1 MRKLKSGYWSRVA
14 IATLALLGSAIS
26 ATAVTIELKDVAPDR
41 VERQRAA
48 AVGSLPLPGTPD
60 IGNLEQRLAS
70 KGMKAGDAIF
80 IRIFK
85 AESELEIW
93 LRSGTRFVLLDT
105 YPICHWSGTIGPK
118 IHEGDKQTPEGFYEV
133 TRQQLHLIGR
143 HPRSLNL
150 GFPNAFDKSM
160 QRTGSYILVH
170 GGCSSIGCFAMTN
183 TVIAEI
189 YDLAERALKS
199 GQDRVQ
205 VHVFPF
211 RMTPVNMQLH
221 ANSEWLPF
229 WTNLKEGYDAFEQ
242 TKLPP
247 QVGICDKRYNIQ
259 ATAPEEGA
267 APGPLAVCGET
278 LAALSE
284 WDRLTTAVQ
293 QQLSKSSHPPRRQ
306 AMLSLQDRWFPLPR
320 QSRAAAA
327 ASELAVSPSQEAQPS
342 LLPRRFRLQSQVP
355 QRQRVPQDGP
365 LQPQHANGL
374 QRTAQ
379 SQLSGRSNLG
389 TAVTVEAVCDPNLP
403 SCRRWKDLRRKAEIK
418 ALAMRDGQPAL
429 GLKRKTAQR
438 TR

>member
-1 MRKLKSGYWSRVA
+1 MRKFSSGIFSRAA
-14 IATLALLGSAIS
+14 IAVLVLLGSAC
-26 ATAVTIELKDVAPDR
+26 AAAAVTIELKDVASDR

-60 IGNLEQRLAS
+60 IGNLDQRLAS
-70 KGMKAGDAIF
+70 KGLKSGDAIF

-93 LRSGTRFVLLDT
+93 MRSGNRFVLLDT

-170 GGCSSIGCFAMTN
+170 GGCSSVGCFAMTN
-183 TVIAEI
+183 TVISEI

-211 RMTPVNMQLH
+211 RMTQANLQRH
-221 ANSEWLPF
+221 AGSEWLPF

-247 QVGICDKRYNIQ
+247 QVGICDKRYLIQ
-259 ATAPEEGA
+259 ATAPGEGA
-267 APGPLAVCGET
+267 VPGPLAVCGET

-284 WDRLTTAVQ
+284 WDQLSTAAQVQLSRLSRPPPQRSTSRLTD
-293 QQLSKSSHPPRRQ
+293 RR
-306 AMLSLQDRWFPLPR
+306 FPLPR
-320 QSRAAAA
+320 LSRQAVLQS
-327 ASELAVSPSQEAQPS
+327 PEAPQS
-342 LLPRRFRLQSQVP
+342 LIPRRFRFQPQQPPHNLSVGQQQLQSA
-355 QRQRVPQDGP
+355 
-365 LQPQHANGL
+365 HGL
-374 QRTAQ
+374 QRSAQ
-379 SQLSGRSNLG
+379 SSLQGRSSLG
-389 TAVTVEAVCDPNLP
+389 AATQVEALCDHSLP
-403 SCRRWKDLRRKAEIK
+403 SCRRWKELRSKAEAK
-418 ALAMRDGQPAL
+418 ALAMRDGQPAP
-429 GLKRKTAQR
+429 GQRRKTAQR

>member
-1 MRKLKSGYWSRVA
+1 MGMSKSGCWSRLA
-14 IATLALLGSAIS
+14 IAVLALMSSAIA
-26 ATAVTIELKDVAPDR
+26 ATAVTIELKDVASDR

-60 IGNLEQRLAS
+60 VGNLEQRLAS
-70 KGMKAGDAIF
+70 KGLKAGDAIF

-93 LRSGTRFVLLDT
+93 LRSANRFVLLDT

-211 RMTPVNMQLH
+211 RMTAANMHRH
-221 ANSEWLPF
+221 AGSEWAPF

-247 QVGICDKRYNIQ
+247 QVGICDKRYSIQ
-259 ATAPEEGA
+259 ASAPEEGA

-284 WDRLTTAVQ
+284 WDRLSTAVQ
-293 QQLSKSSHPPRRQ
+293 QQLSKSSRPPLRQ
-306 AMLSLQDRWFPLPR
+306 ATLRQLDRLYPLPR
-320 QSRAAAA
+320 QPRQAA
-327 ASELAVSPSQEAQPS
+327 ASQLAASSPEAQQS
-342 LLPRRFRLQSQVP
+342 LLPRRFRLQRQVP
-355 QRQRVPQDGP
+355 PRLPPEDS
-365 LQPQHANGL
+365 LQQQHANGL

-379 SQLSGRSNLG
+379 SQPPGRSNLG
-389 TAVTVEAVCDPNLP
+389 AATVVEAVCDPNLP
-403 SCRRWKDLRRKAEIK
+403 SCRRWKELRRKAEIK
-418 ALAMRDGQPAL
+418 ALAMRDGQPAP
-429 GLKRKTAQR
+429 GPKRKTAQR

>member
-1 MRKLKSGYWSRVA
+1 MRKCGSGVLARAAFAGFALVA
-14 IATLALLGSAIS
+14 GAFA
-26 ATAVTIELKDVAPDR
+26 ATAVTIELKDVASDR

-60 IGNLEQRLAS
+60 LANFEQRLAS
-70 KGMKAGDAIF
+70 KGLKAGDAVF

-93 LRSGTRFVLLDT
+93 MRSGNRFVLLDT

-133 TRQQLHLIGR
+133 TRQQLHMIGR

-170 GGCSSIGCFAMTN
+170 GGCSSVGCFAMTN

-199 GQDRVQ
+199 GQDRVH

-211 RMTPVNMQLH
+211 RMTGANMQH
-221 ANSEWLPF
+221 HSGSDWLPF
-229 WTNLKEGYDAFEQ
+229 WSNLKVGYDAFEQ

-247 QVGICDKRYNIQ
+247 QIGLCEKRYLIQ
-259 ATAPEEGA
+259 ATGPEEVA

-278 LAALSE
+278 LAALAE
-284 WDRLTTAVQ
+284 WERLNKAA
-293 QQLSKSSHPPRRQ
+293 QLQVSMLWRPPPRQ
-306 AMLSLQDRWFPLPR
+306 ATPTLQERRFPQPRLPHPMGSQVSQGHFLGSQQALAQR
-320 QSRAAAA
+320 RLRIQLLGQHIDPSAVPRHSASGPQKAA
-327 ASELAVSPSQEAQPS
+327 LN
-342 LLPRRFRLQSQVP
+342 LLPSRSSLGAAVP
-355 QRQRVPQDGP
+355 
-365 LQPQHANGL
+365 
-374 QRTAQ
+374 
-379 SQLSGRSNLG
+379 
-389 TAVTVEAVCDPNLP
+389 VEALCDPSLP
-403 SCRRWKDLRRKAEIK
+403 SCRRWKELRRRAETR
-418 ALAMRDGQPAL
+418 ALAMRDGQPVP
-429 GLKRKTAQR
+429 GPRRKTAQH

>member
-1 MRKLKSGYWSRVA
+1 MIRSRYWSRAVIA
-14 IATLALLGSAIS
+14 ITALLASAVV
-26 ATAVTIELKDVAPDR
+26 AAAVTIELKDVAPDR

-60 IGNLEQRLAS
+60 IGNLDKRLAS
-70 KGMKAGDAIF
+70 KGLKAGDAIF

-93 LRSGTRFVLLDT
+93 LRSGSRFVLLDT

-150 GFPNAFDKSM
+150 GFPNAYDKSM

-170 GGCSSIGCFAMTN
+170 GGCSSVGCFAMTN

-211 RMTPVNMQLH
+211 RMTDANMQRH
-221 ANSEWLPF
+221 GNSEWLPF

-247 QVGICDKRYNIQ
+247 QVGICEKRYHIQ
-259 ATAPEEGA
+259 ASAPGEEA

-278 LAALSE
+278 LAAVSE
-284 WDRLTTAVQ
+284 WDRLTTAAQ
-293 QQLSKSSHPPRRQ
+293 QQLSKSSHPQPRQ
-306 AMLSLQDRWFPLPR
+306 ATLRPQDRLYPLPR
-320 QSRAAAA
+320 QPRLA
-327 ASELAVSPSQEAQPS
+327 ASQLAASQSPEAQVS
-342 LLPRRFRLQSQVP
+342 SLPRRFRLQQSPLLQRAP
-355 QRQRVPQDGP
+355 QPRDEH
-365 LQPQHANGL
+365 LQQQHANGL
-374 QRTAQ
+374 QQIPQ
-379 SQLSGRSNLG
+379 SPLPGRSSLG
-389 TAVTVEAVCDPNLP
+389 AAVTVEAVCDPNLP
-403 SCRRWKDLRRKAEIK
+403 SCRRWKELRKKAEVK
-418 ALAMRDGQPAL
+418 ALAMRDGQPAP
-429 GLKRKTAQR
+429 GPKRKTASR